1 MRSSKCAK
9 AFLKKPGE
17 YSQIFTVREEKKGV
31 KKLIQKLGASL
42 GNGVKRFFSLFLA
55 GGEDMRKQLRKSFFT
70 GLLVVIPIG
79 ATIYILIFLI
89 NILNDLL
96 PFSFLPYGAGIVLT
110 VILITLVGFMT
121 TNLIG
126 KRLIE
131 MGEQFIFRI
140 PLVKNVYAAVKQISD
155 AMLSSPGKKYR
166 RVVLIEYPRKGIY
179 TLAFVTGIAKG
190 EVQNK
195 TKSDVINL
203 FVPTTPNPTSG
214 FYLMIPENDVIDLDI
229 SVEDAFKLLISGGM
243 VSAENN
249 RSEDFF

>member
-1 MRSSKCAK
+1 M
-9 AFLKKPGE
+9 
-17 YSQIFTVREEKKGV
+17 
-31 KKLIQKLGASL
+31 KKLIKKLGVFL
-42 GNGVKRFFSLFLA
+42 NNGIKRFFSLFLA

-89 NILNDLL
+89 EILNDLL
-96 PFSFLPYGAGIVLT
+96 PFSFLPYGTGIVFT
-110 VILITLVGFMT
+110 IILITLVGFMT
-121 TNLIG
+121 TNFIG

-131 MGEQFIFRI
+131 GGEQVISRI

-190 EVQNK
+190 EIQNK
-195 TKSDVINL
+195 TTSNVINL

-214 FYLMIPENDVIDLDI
+214 FYLMVPENDVIDLDI